1 MSTGENNLD
10 SPCPVMEGWSALLSP
25 PECQFYYVEDWNA
38 ISAAAAVAANSSGQQ
53 APNFHDIIN
62 GNILRYEVL

>member
-1 MSTGENNLD
+1 
-10 SPCPVMEGWSALLSP
+10 MEGWSALLSP

-38 ISAAAAVAANSSGQQ
+38 ISAAAAVAANSNNQQ

-62 GNILRYEVL
+62 GI